1 MVACVFS
8 SCQKK
13 STDNIVARINN
24 FEITFDDLVKQF
36 NEKNYTDFSKADDE
50 TKRKVLDDMID
61 QQITLFE
68 AYRLDYDKDPE
79 FTKFIKE
86 KERELAADVLRK
98 QEIEDKVLNNK
109 LLMQYY
115 EWLDKK
121 VKVLRIKFK
130 VDRNEKN
137 KEEKRLKAVDVY
149 NKILDGADIKELAFL
164 FSEHKRAKID
174 SGKMNMSNCFEMDE
188 KLFNKAYQMKVGEV
202 SQPFYANYAYYIIQV
217 EKIEPQSKGT
227 FEEEKERIT
236 KELSSIYEQEFFKQ
250 SNKLYNQVRDVFHYR
265 TFADNIDFFCNRCRN
280 IIIKADSMNL
290 FNDKERTL
298 LLTKNDTEEVTIGLF
313 FDTAFEYYWSSLYKK
328 RLVNTLLSDLNM
340 NRMTKTLAMQKGI
353 NKLPQV
359 QDDLKKWRVYLLKK
373 ITVEKEVDDKID
385 VSDSMLRPIY
395 EKKRNNLIFEKE
407 VTVREI
413 FCITRD
419 EIDKVHRMALNGYDF
434 KELAIKYSQD
444 KENRRKGIKGP
455 FPKGLNGTLGET
467 AFRMKIGEIS
477 EPFQYHGGYSFIKL
491 LAIDPERPKSFQEAS
506 DKLEKEYIKDNKDE
520 YQKEWL
526 QRAKKRYNI
535 TIYI

>member
-164 FSEHKRAKID
+164 FFAHYTC
-174 SGKMNMSNCFEMDE
+174 GK
-188 KLFNKAYQMKVGEV
+188 
-202 SQPFYANYAYYIIQV
+202 
-217 EKIEPQSKGT
+217 
-227 FEEEKERIT
+227 
-236 KELSSIYEQEFFKQ
+236 
-250 SNKLYNQVRDVFHYR
+250 
-265 TFADNIDFFCNRCRN
+265 
-280 IIIKADSMNL
+280 
-290 FNDKERTL
+290 
-298 LLTKNDTEEVTIGLF
+298 
-313 FDTAFEYYWSSLYKK
+313 
-328 RLVNTLLSDLNM
+328 
-340 NRMTKTLAMQKGI
+340 
-353 NKLPQV
+353 
-359 QDDLKKWRVYLLKK
+359 
-373 ITVEKEVDDKID
+373 
-385 VSDSMLRPIY
+385 
-395 EKKRNNLIFEKE
+395 
-407 VTVREI
+407 
-413 FCITRD
+413 
-419 EIDKVHRMALNGYDF
+419 
-434 KELAIKYSQD
+434 
-444 KENRRKGIKGP
+444 
-455 FPKGLNGTLGET
+455 
-467 AFRMKIGEIS
+467 
-477 EPFQYHGGYSFIKL
+477 
-491 LAIDPERPKSFQEAS
+491 
-506 DKLEKEYIKDNKDE
+506 
-520 YQKEWL
+520 
-526 QRAKKRYNI
+526 
-535 TIYI
+535 